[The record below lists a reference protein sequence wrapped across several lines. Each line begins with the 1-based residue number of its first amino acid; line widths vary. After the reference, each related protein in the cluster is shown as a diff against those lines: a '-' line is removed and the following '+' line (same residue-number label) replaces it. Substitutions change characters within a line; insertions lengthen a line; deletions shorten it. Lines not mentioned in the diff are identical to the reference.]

1 MPDGIII
8 KRQKMKNTKF
18 KNVLLLLFV
27 SGFLHASI
35 SAQEYKIQVQNTK
48 EGKLTLNQFPGNL
61 PIEGY
66 SGNEIV
72 IVSDHSTKPPERAKG
87 LTPVYAQGTDNTG
100 MAVAVEKNGNQI
112 TLNCLL
118 PIYKNANYKIRVP
131 ENFSVKVSNEC
142 GSSGKVTISN
152 VKNEVEV
159 KNCQDIILKNVT
171 GPLVLSTIAGDVQI
185 VFTELSKDKPISLAS
200 ISGEI
205 DVTMPS
211 KSAVDLEMETVTGA
225 FYSDFDLTSTDK
237 KLKQV
242 GGSKLKT
249 QLNGGGVPLKIT
261 NISGNIYLRKS

>member
-1 MPDGIII
+1 MLTSINI
-8 KRQKMKNTKF
+8 KHQKMKNTTL
-18 KNVLLLLFV
+18 KNVLFLLCF
-27 SGFLHASI
+27 SGFLCGSLN
-35 SAQEYKIQVQNTK
+35 AQEYKIQVQNSK
-48 EGKLTLNQFPGNL
+48 EGKLTLNQFPANL

-66 SGNEIV
+66 NGNEIV

-87 LTPVYAQGTDNTG
+87 LTPVYSQGTDNTG
-100 MAVAVEKNGNQI
+100 MAIAVEKNGNQI

-118 PIYKNANYKIRVP
+118 PIYKKANYKIRVP
-131 ENFSVKVSNEC
+131 ENFSLRVSSEC
-142 GSSGKVTISN
+142 GNSGKVTISN
-152 VKNEVEV
+152 IKNEVEV

-205 DVTMPS
+205 DVTLPA
-211 KSAVDLEMETVTGA
+211 KSGVDLEMETVSGA
-225 FYSDFDLTSTDK
+225 FFSDFDLTSTDK

-249 QLNGGGVPLKIT
+249 QLNGGGVPFKIT